1 MADAPAEIAA
11 LLEWKAELDRRL
23 ADIGVDGLH
32 GALELQ
38 RRLDA
43 LLSGLSDEDLARLDA
58 QVARLRS
65 WLDEAAAHLE
75 TLRRLKTLYRS
86 V

>member
-1 MADAPAEIAA
+1 VVDANAEIAA

-23 ADIGVDGLH
+23 GDVGVDGLR
-32 GALELQ
+32 GALDLQ

-43 LLSGLSDEDLARLDA
+43 LLSGLADEDLARLDA

-65 WLDEAAAHLE
+65 WLDEAATQLE
-75 TLRRLKTLYRS
+75 TLRRLKALYRPT
-86 V
+86 